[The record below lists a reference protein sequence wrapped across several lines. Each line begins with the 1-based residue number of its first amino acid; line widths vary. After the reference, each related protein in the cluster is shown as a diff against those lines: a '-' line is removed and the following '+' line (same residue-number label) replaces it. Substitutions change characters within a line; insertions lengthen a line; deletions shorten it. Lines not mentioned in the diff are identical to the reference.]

1 MTVRWSFLSRSK
13 LVDPTPTTGRRLA
26 ILVPLVV
33 LLSMLLG
40 SMNSVPTARA
50 STGEIGVDWFDSG
63 APDADLQDMQTA
75 GVKWVRVGM
84 FFQETSHSYM
94 DSLIRTAAAHQIKV
108 LLAVYPVP
116 RNDYGTREQRQAYLS
131 WLSQTVT
138 RYRGRIPVW
147 EVGNEPNLEPYW
159 NIPGTPDDASWKEA
173 VHRYVLHLAETYSTI
188 KASDPS
194 ATVLVGGL
202 SGHFMEQYIDQ
213 LADERAYRYFDA
225 MNLHPYADNPLG
237 VVTRVRSAQQHMNR
251 SPGMASKPIW
261 VTEFGWQATWPGS
274 FMYVPSE
281 EVKAN
286 YLAQTIPMLRKIGIN
301 TPIFC
306 FVWYEWADITRPGA
320 SNVNGFGFVRRASAN
335 AQPVKLPAYYAL
347 RSVTT
352 MQERAATGSDHQPS
366 RARKSPTVASRSR
379 LGAPAPPKMMDM
391 EATSSSTSA
400 PPSLPSQLPPGL
412 PSSGTV
418 AALPLAIGSA
428 VVVLLGAIGVIAS
441 RRRGRRPPLAPERQD
456 GSTQDQSRR
465 VIPIEVAL
473 HQCAGAGQPG
483 GRAAHRRGEGVP
495 PRPGPHPPGRQ
506 LVDRA
511 ER

>member
-1 MTVRWSFLSRSK
+1 MTVSWSFLSRFVK
-13 LVDPTPTTGRRLA
+13 LVVV
-26 ILVPLVV
+26 IPLSAV
-33 LLSMLLG
+33 LLLG
-40 SMNSVPTARA
+40 WVGRAPTALA
-50 STGEIGVDWFDSG
+50 SGGEVGVDWFDSG
-63 APDADLQDMQTA
+63 AQDADLQDMQAA
-75 GVKWVRVGM
+75 GVKWVRVGA
-84 FFQETSHSYM
+84 FFQYTSHSYL
-94 DSLIRTAAAHQIKV
+94 DSLFRTAAAHQIKV
-108 LLAVYPVP
+108 LPAVYPVP

-138 RYRGRIPVW
+138 RYRDRIRVW
-147 EVGNEPNLEPYW
+147 EVGNEPNLEPFW
-159 NIPGTPDDASWKEA
+159 NIPGAPGEASWNEG

-188 KASDPS
+188 KAADPS
-194 ATVLVGGL
+194 ATVLLGGL
-202 SGHFMEQYIDQ
+202 SGHFMEQYIDR
-213 LADERAYRYFDA
+213 LFDEGAYRYFDA
-225 MNLHPYADNPLG
+225 MNLHPYANNPHS
-237 VVTRVRSAQQHMNR
+237 VVARVRSARQHMSR

-261 VTEFGWQATWPGS
+261 LTEFGWQATWPGS

-335 AQPVKLPAYYAL
+335 AQPVRLPAYYAL
-347 RSVTT
+347 RSVT
-352 MQERAATGSDHQPS
+352 MQARAAVGSGHQPS
-366 RARKSPTVASRSR
+366 RARKARTVASR
-379 LGAPAPPKMMDM
+379 LGAPAPPKMIDV
-391 EATSSSTSA
+391 EAASSSTST

-418 AALPLAIGSA
+418 AALPLAVGSA

-441 RRRGRRPPLAPERQD
+441 RRRGRPPSAPERQH
-456 GSTQDQSRR
+456 GSTQDRSRR

-473 HQCAGAGQPG
+473 HQSAGAGQPG
-483 GRAAHRRGEGVP
+483 DRAAHRRGGGVP
-495 PRPGPHPPGRQ
+495 QRAGPHPPGQQ